1 MAKQET
7 RSIGSYGLLP
17 PANEVWG
24 KVIFLHL
31 SVILFTGGGEVPGQ
45 VPPGQV
51 HPLGRYTPRADA
63 PPSAVHAE
71 ILSTSGQYAS
81 YWNAFLFTLAVSRT
95 RTGTATETNGPMV
108 LRRTFHTAL
117 EQDQEPEQGQGIKGY
132 VPIFQ
137 ALKLFQIMCFN
148 DISMAFRSL
157 VLAPNMATVKSF
169 CIILV
174 PVLVPVP
181 VPRSQC
187 DYTINNI

>member
-31 SVILFTGGGEVPGQ
+31 SVILFTGGGPWQ

-51 HPLGRYTPRADA
+51 HPLGRYSPRADA

-81 YWNAFLFTLAVSRT
+81 YWNAFLLTLAVSRT

-108 LRRTFHTAL
+108 LCRTFHIAL
-117 EQDQEPEQGQGIKGY
+117 EQDQEPEQGQGIKVMY
-132 VPIFQ
+132 PF
-137 ALKLFQIMCFN
+137 
-148 DISMAFRSL
+148 FR
-157 VLAPNMATVKSF
+157 P
-169 CIILV
+169 
-174 PVLVPVP
+174 
-181 VPRSQC
+181 
-187 DYTINNI
+187 